1 MGQSIKKTIKKIKK
15 IYPNLT
21 VEEYCNCIRISGE
34 SDSWDEI
41 VKIGK
46 MAVTDKSSGV
56 LNDVKL
62 KGFEEKMHT
71 SRLRDFYL
79 DGKKYDVMIIG
90 AGAIGCAIARELSRY
105 DISVLLVDKENDV
118 GMGQS
123 SRNDG
128 DIRVNLDLNPKQTKY
143 AYSVKGKEMFDRIAE
158 ELSIDYKPTG
168 RLIVFSST
176 KQRTYI
182 PSLKSH
188 AKKVKNDVVFYS
200 RRQTLKQFPF
210 APKWNKGA
218 FLIKSGG
225 EICPYQY
232 TIALA
237 ENAVDN
243 GVELSL
249 NTVVENI
256 TIKDGFIQSV
266 QTNRGDVIPQIVI
279 NASGVFSDK
288 IAEMA
293 DDRTFTIHPKKGT
306 IVVFDKKTDKFV
318 STSMNKADFSKNSSI
333 EPSVSNGSGVFHTIF
348 GNTLIGQSVEE
359 TPYRE
364 DYSTDKCT
372 VFSVLEQQKQLTE
385 NLKVEDII
393 TYFSGVRASNYEDD
407 FVIRKGLF
415 TKNII
420 EAGAIQPPGLT
431 ASPAIAEQ
439 VCEWAIEMLGG
450 AKENFSFNPYRK
462 GITKVKKMNDEERT
476 KFIKNNPDYGVIV
489 CGCEEVSRGEII
501 EAVTGLIPATTTEA
515 VKRRV
520 RAGAGKCQG
529 GSCSPVIVD
538 IISKTSGIPIE
549 HVNHSTE
556 NSPIIYGSTRGDN
569 KWNNLT

>member
-1 MGQSIKKTIKKIKK
+1 MGKSIKNTIKRIKK
-15 IYPNLT
+15 LYPDLT
-21 VEEYCNCIRISGE
+21 VEEYCNCIRLSGE
-34 SDSWDEI
+34 SDSWEEI
-41 VKIGK
+41 VKVGK
-46 MAVTDKSSGV
+46 MAVTDRSSGV
-56 LNDVKL
+56 LNDIKL
-62 KGFEEKMHT
+62 KGFEEKIHT
-71 SRLRDFYL
+71 PRLRDFNL
-79 DGKKYDVMIIG
+79 DGKKFDVMIIG

-105 DISVLLVDKENDV
+105 DVSVLLVDKENDV
-118 GMGQS
+118 GLGQS

-143 AYSVKGKEMFDRIAE
+143 SYSVKGKEMFTRIAE
-158 ELSIDYKPTG
+158 ELSIDYKQTG
-168 RLIVFSST
+168 RLILFSSN
-176 KQRTYI
+176 KQKTLI
-182 PSLKSH
+182 PKLKAH
-188 AKKVKNDVVFYS
+188 AKKVNNEVIFYS
-200 RRQTLKQFPF
+200 RRQVLKEFPF
-210 APKWNKGA
+210 APEWNKGA

-237 ENAVDN
+237 ENAIDN
-243 GVELSL
+243 GVKLSL
-249 NTVVENI
+249 DTIVEGI
-256 TIKDGFIQSV
+256 SVKDGFIQSV
-266 QTNRGDVIPQIVI
+266 QTNRGDVEAQIVI

-293 DDRTFTIHPKKGT
+293 GDRTFTIHPKKGT
-306 IVVFDKKTDKFV
+306 IVVFDKKTDKIV
-318 STSMNKADFSKNSSI
+318 STSMNKADFSSNPVI
-333 EPSVSNGSGVFHTIF
+333 EPSISNGSGVFHTIF

-359 TPYRE
+359 TPLRE
-364 DYSTDKCT
+364 DFSTDKQT
-372 VFSVLEQQKQLTE
+372 VFSVFERQKELTDK
-385 NLKVEDII
+385 LKVEDII
-393 TYFSGVRASNYEDD
+393 TYFSGVRAGNYEDD
-407 FVIRKGLF
+407 FVVRKGIF

-420 EAGAIQPPGLT
+420 EVGAIQPPGLT

-439 VCEWAIEMLGG
+439 VCEWTIEMLGG

-462 GITKVKKMNDEERT
+462 GITKVKLMNDEERT

-489 CGCEEVSRGEII
+489 CGCEQVSRGEII

-529 GSCSPVIVD
+529 GSCSPIIAD
-538 IISKTSGIPIE
+538 IIAKTSGIPIE

-556 NSPIIYGSTRGDN
+556 NSPIVYGNTRGDN